1 MSGSGRK
8 NAVYRPLSRIR
19 PLIHHRFAAVPLPRR
34 GRVKSFPYGRCVAQR
49 IESNIAAGWQLYHK
63 KRCWLGAAETEE
75 GRNERKRQEKRSIP
89 TALAHKAPHPPPL
102 RGGPPSPEGKVGG
115 LKERGENAMLLNME
129 RVCKTYGDRTL
140 LDHVTFYMKQGDRV
154 GVVGVNGCGKSTF
167 LRLAAGR
174 EKPDSGAVSYDPNV
188 RLGYLPQDPPFD
200 PENTVMEQVEAGLDK
215 TAREVARYEAVE
227 ILTRLGITD
236 TQQKMGS
243 LSGGQRK
250 RVALAACLVH
260 PADLLLLDEPT
271 NHLDAEM
278 IGWLENYLQR
288 FTGGILLVTHDRYF
302 LERVADRT
310 LEVSFGRVYLY
321 EGGYSAYLD
330 GRARRE
336 EMDGASERKRQ
347 SILRRELQWVL
358 QGPCARGT
366 KSRERLERYEAL
378 KAAQPPQAEQSLEG
392 IQALSSRL
400 GKKTVELKGVGKAF
414 DGRWVLKD
422 FDFLLQRTDRVGI
435 VGGNGAGK
443 STLLNLIAGEI
454 PPDEGTVTVG
464 DTVVLGYFSQ
474 HAKELDPNQTAL
486 DYVKERGDRIETPE
500 GTLTASRLMD
510 KFLFSGPMQHR
521 LIGKLSG
528 GEKRR
533 LFLLGILASAPNVL
547 LLDEPTNDLD
557 IPTMTV
563 LENYLETFPGAIIAV
578 SHDRYFLDR
587 LCTRVFAVEPG
598 GAVRQY
604 VGGYSDYLESLGDRP
619 KQEKKAPKETEKPK
633 ARKLKFSFREQREYE
648 SIDGDIAALE
658 AQLEENRKQQD
669 LSGADFEKLQDL
681 MAEQGALEQQLEE
694 KTERWMYLTELAE
707 KIARQA

>member
-1 MSGSGRK
+1 M
-8 NAVYRPLSRIR
+8 
-19 PLIHHRFAAVPLPRR
+19 
-34 GRVKSFPYGRCVAQR
+34 
-49 IESNIAAGWQLYHK
+49 
-63 KRCWLGAAETEE
+63 
-75 GRNERKRQEKRSIP
+75 
-89 TALAHKAPHPPPL
+89 
-102 RGGPPSPEGKVGG
+102 
-115 LKERGENAMLLNME
+115 NME
-129 RVCKTYGDRTL
+129 GVRKTYGDRTL
-140 LDHVTFYMKQGDRV
+140 LDDVTFYMKQGDRV

-167 LRLAAGR
+167 LRLAAGK
-174 EKPDSGAVSYDPNV
+174 EKPDSGSVSYDPNV
-188 RLGYLPQDPPFD
+188 RLGYLPQDPAYD
-200 PENTVMEQVEAGLDK
+200 PENTVMEQVEAGLDP
-215 TAREVARYEAVE
+215 TAREIARYEAVE

-236 TQQKMGS
+236 VGQKMGA

-260 PADLLLLDEPT
+260 PCDLLLLDEPT

-278 IGWLENYLQR
+278 IGWLETYLQR

-302 LERVADRT
+302 LERIADRT
-310 LEVSFGRVYLY
+310 LEVSFGKLYVY

-336 EMDGASERKRQ
+336 EMDAASERKRR

-378 KAAQPPQAEQSLEG
+378 KAAQPPETEQSLEG

-400 GKKTVELKGVGKAF
+400 GRKTVELKDAGKCF
-414 DGRWVLKD
+414 GDRWVLRH

-443 STLLNLIAGEI
+443 STLLNLIAGSLQ
-454 PPDEGTVTVG
+454 PDEGTVTVG
-464 DTVVLGYFSQ
+464 DTVKLGYFSQ
-474 HAKELDPNQTAL
+474 HARELNPNQTAL
-486 DYVKERGDRIETPE
+486 DYVKEQGDRIETPE

-521 LIGKLSG
+521 LIGRLSG

-563 LENYLETFPGAIIAV
+563 LEDYLETFPGAIIAV

-598 GAVRQY
+598 GTVKQY
-604 VGGYSDYLESLGDRP
+604 VGGYSDYLEAAKEKPRA
-619 KQEKKAPKETEKPK
+619 EKKQPRETVEKPRE
-633 ARKLKFSFREQREYE
+633 RKLKFSFKEQREYE
-648 SIDGDIAALE
+648 TIDADIAALE
-658 AQLEENRKQQD
+658 AKIEENKKNQD
-669 LSGADFEKLQDL
+669 LFGADFEKLQAL
-681 MAEQGALEQQLEE
+681 MAEASQLEAALEE

-707 KIARQA
+707 KIAGQ

>member
-1 MSGSGRK
+1 
-8 NAVYRPLSRIR
+8 
-19 PLIHHRFAAVPLPRR
+19 
-34 GRVKSFPYGRCVAQR
+34 
-49 IESNIAAGWQLYHK
+49 
-63 KRCWLGAAETEE
+63 
-75 GRNERKRQEKRSIP
+75 
-89 TALAHKAPHPPPL
+89 
-102 RGGPPSPEGKVGG
+102 
-115 LKERGENAMLLNME
+115 MLLNME
-129 RVCKTYGDRTL
+129 GVCKTYGDRTL
-140 LDHVTFYMKQGDRV
+140 LENVTFYMKTGDRV

-174 EKPDSGAVSYDPNV
+174 EKPDAGSVSYDPNV
-188 RLGYLPQDPPFD
+188 RLGYLPQDPAYD
-200 PENTVMEQVEAGLDK
+200 PENTVMEQVAAGLDP
-215 TAREVARYEAVE
+215 TAREIARYEAVE
-227 ILTRLGITD
+227 ILTRLGISD
-236 TQQKMGS
+236 VQQKMGT

-271 NHLDAEM
+271 NHLDAGM
-278 IGWLENYLQR
+278 IGWLETYLQR

-310 LEVSFGRVYLY
+310 LEVSFGKIYTY

-336 EMDGASERKRQ
+336 EMDAASERKRR

-378 KAAQPPQAEQSLEG
+378 KAAQPPQAEQSLG
-392 IQALSSRL
+392 AIQALSSRL
-400 GKKTVELKGVGKAF
+400 GKKTVELKDAGKRF
-414 DGRWVLKD
+414 GDRWVLRH

-443 STLLNLIAGEI
+443 STLLNLIAGDI
-454 PPDEGTVTVG
+454 LPDEGTVTVG
-464 DTVVLGYFSQ
+464 DTVKLGYFSQ
-474 HAKELDPNQTAL
+474 HAKELDGNQTAL

-500 GTLTASRLMD
+500 GPLTASKLMD

-533 LFLLGILASAPNVL
+533 LFLLGILASAPNIL

-557 IPTMTV
+557 IPTMMV
-563 LENYLETFPGAIIAV
+563 LEDYLETFPGAIIAV

-587 LCTRVFAVEPG
+587 LCSRIFAVEPG
-598 GAVRQY
+598 GAVKQY
-604 VGGYSDYLESLGDRP
+604 VGGYSDYLEAARERP
-619 KQEKKAPKETEKPK
+619 KAEKKPPKETAEKPRE
-633 ARKLKFSFREQREYE
+633 RKLKFSFKEQREYE
-648 SIDGDIAALE
+648 TIDRDIAALE
-658 AQLEENRKQQD
+658 AKIEENKKDQD
-669 LSGADFEKLQDL
+669 LFGADFEKLQTL
-681 MAEQGALEQQLEE
+681 MAEASRLEAALEE
-694 KTERWMYLTELAE
+694 KTERWIYLTELAE
-707 KIARQA
+707 KIAEQ

>member
-1 MSGSGRK
+1 
-8 NAVYRPLSRIR
+8 
-19 PLIHHRFAAVPLPRR
+19 
-34 GRVKSFPYGRCVAQR
+34 
-49 IESNIAAGWQLYHK
+49 
-63 KRCWLGAAETEE
+63 
-75 GRNERKRQEKRSIP
+75 
-89 TALAHKAPHPPPL
+89 
-102 RGGPPSPEGKVGG
+102 
-115 LKERGENAMLLNME
+115 MLLNME
-129 RVCKTYGDRTL
+129 GVRKTYGDRTL
-140 LDHVTFYMKQGDRV
+140 LDDVTFYMKQGDRV

-167 LRLAAGR
+167 LRLAAGK
-174 EKPDSGAVSYDPNV
+174 EKPDSGSVSYDPNV
-188 RLGYLPQDPPFD
+188 RLGYLPQDPAYD
-200 PENTVMEQVEAGLDK
+200 PENTVMEQVEVGLDP
-215 TAREVARYEAVE
+215 TAREIARYEAVE

-236 TQQKMGS
+236 VGQKMGA

-260 PADLLLLDEPT
+260 PCDLLLLDEPT

-278 IGWLENYLQR
+278 IGWLETYLQR

-302 LERVADRT
+302 LERIADRT
-310 LEVSFGRVYLY
+310 LEVSFGKLYVY

-336 EMDGASERKRQ
+336 EMDAASERKRR

-378 KAAQPPQAEQSLEG
+378 KAAQPPETEQSLEG

-400 GKKTVELKGVGKAF
+400 GKKTVELKDAGKCF
-414 DGRWVLKD
+414 GDRWVLRH

-443 STLLNLIAGEI
+443 STLLNLIAGSLQ
-454 PPDEGTVTVG
+454 PDEGTVTVG
-464 DTVVLGYFSQ
+464 DTVKLGYFSQ
-474 HAKELDPNQTAL
+474 HARELNPNQTAL
-486 DYVKERGDRIETPE
+486 DYVKEQGDRIETPE
-500 GTLTASRLMD
+500 GTLTASRLME

-521 LIGKLSG
+521 LIGRLSG

-563 LENYLETFPGAIIAV
+563 LEDYLETFPGAIIAV

-587 LCTRVFAVEPG
+587 LCARVFAVEPG
-598 GAVRQY
+598 GTVKQY
-604 VGGYSDYLESLGDRP
+604 VGGYSDYLEAAR
-619 KQEKKAPKETEKPK
+619 EKPK
-633 ARKLKFSFREQREYE
+633 AEKKQPKEPAEKPRERKLKFSFKEQREYE
-648 SIDGDIAALE
+648 TIDADIAALE
-658 AQLEENRKQQD
+658 AKIEENKQDQD
-669 LSGADFEKLQDL
+669 RFGADFEKLQAL
-681 MAEQGALEQQLEE
+681 MAEAGQLEAALEE

-707 KIARQA
+707 KIAGQ

>member
-1 MSGSGRK
+1 
-8 NAVYRPLSRIR
+8 
-19 PLIHHRFAAVPLPRR
+19 
-34 GRVKSFPYGRCVAQR
+34 
-49 IESNIAAGWQLYHK
+49 
-63 KRCWLGAAETEE
+63 
-75 GRNERKRQEKRSIP
+75 
-89 TALAHKAPHPPPL
+89 
-102 RGGPPSPEGKVGG
+102 
-115 LKERGENAMLLNME
+115 MLLNME
-129 RVCKTYGDRTL
+129 GVRKTYGDRTL
-140 LDHVTFYMKQGDRV
+140 LDDVTFYMKQGDRV

-167 LRLAAGR
+167 LRLAAGKER
-174 EKPDSGAVSYDPNV
+174 PDSGSVSYDPNV
-188 RLGYLPQDPPFD
+188 RLGYLPQDPAYD
-200 PENTVMEQVEAGLDK
+200 PENTVMEQVEAGLDP
-215 TAREVARYEAVE
+215 TAREIARYEAVE
-227 ILTRLGITD
+227 ILTRLGIAD
-236 TQQKMGS
+236 VGQKMGA

-260 PADLLLLDEPT
+260 PCDLLLLDEPT

-278 IGWLENYLQR
+278 IGWLETYLQR

-302 LERVADRT
+302 LERIADRT
-310 LEVSFGRVYLY
+310 LEVSFGKLYVY

-336 EMDGASERKRQ
+336 EMDAASERKRR

-378 KAAQPPQAEQSLEG
+378 KAAQPPETEQSLEG

-400 GKKTVELKGVGKAF
+400 GRKTVELKDAGKCF
-414 DGRWVLKD
+414 GDRWVLRH

-443 STLLNLIAGEI
+443 STLLNLIAGSLQ
-454 PPDEGTVTVG
+454 PDEGTVTVG
-464 DTVVLGYFSQ
+464 DTVKLGYFSQ
-474 HAKELDPNQTAL
+474 HARELNPNQTAL
-486 DYVKERGDRIETPE
+486 DYVKEQGDRIETPE

-521 LIGKLSG
+521 LIGRLSG

-563 LENYLETFPGAIIAV
+563 LEDYLETFPGAIIAV

-587 LCTRVFAVEPG
+587 LCARVFAVEPG
-598 GAVRQY
+598 GTVKQY
-604 VGGYSDYLESLGDRP
+604 VGGYSDYLEAAREKP
-619 KQEKKAPKETEKPK
+619 RAEKKQPKEPAEKPRE
-633 ARKLKFSFREQREYE
+633 RKLKFSFKEQREYE
-648 SIDGDIAALE
+648 TIDADIAALE
-658 AQLEENRKQQD
+658 AKIEENKKDQD
-669 LSGADFEKLQDL
+669 RFGADFEKLQAL
-681 MAEQGALEQQLEE
+681 MAEASQLEAALEE

-707 KIARQA
+707 KIAGQ

>member
-1 MSGSGRK
+1 M
-8 NAVYRPLSRIR
+8 
-19 PLIHHRFAAVPLPRR
+19 
-34 GRVKSFPYGRCVAQR
+34 
-49 IESNIAAGWQLYHK
+49 
-63 KRCWLGAAETEE
+63 E
-75 GRNERKRQEKRSIP
+75 GI
-89 TALAHKAPHPPPL
+89 
-102 RGGPPSPEGKVGG
+102 G
-115 LKERGENAMLLNME
+115 AMLLNME
-129 RVCKTYGDRTL
+129 GVRKTYGDRTL
-140 LDHVTFYMKQGDRV
+140 LDDVTFYMKQGDRV

-167 LRLAAGR
+167 LRLAAGK
-174 EKPDSGAVSYDPNV
+174 EKPDSGSVSYDPNV
-188 RLGYLPQDPPFD
+188 RLGYLPQDPDYD
-200 PENTVMEQVEAGLDK
+200 PENTVMEQVEAGLDP
-215 TAREVARYEAVE
+215 TAREIARYEAVE
-227 ILTRLGITD
+227 ILTRLGIAD
-236 TQQKMGS
+236 VGQKMGA

-260 PADLLLLDEPT
+260 PCDLLLLDEPT

-278 IGWLENYLQR
+278 IGWLETYLQR

-302 LERVADRT
+302 LERIADRT
-310 LEVSFGRVYLY
+310 LEVSFGKLYVY

-336 EMDGASERKRQ
+336 EMDAASERKRR

-378 KAAQPPQAEQSLEG
+378 KAAQPPETEQSLEG

-400 GKKTVELKGVGKAF
+400 GKKTVELKDAGKCF
-414 DGRWVLKD
+414 GDRWVLRH

-443 STLLNLIAGEI
+443 STLLNLIAGSLQ
-454 PPDEGTVTVG
+454 PDEGTVTVG
-464 DTVVLGYFSQ
+464 DTVKLGYFSQ
-474 HAKELDPNQTAL
+474 HARELNPNQTAL
-486 DYVKERGDRIETPE
+486 DYVKEQGDRIETPE

-563 LENYLETFPGAIIAV
+563 LEDYLETFPGAIIAV

-587 LCTRVFAVEPG
+587 LCARVFAVEPG
-598 GAVRQY
+598 GTVKQY
-604 VGGYSDYLESLGDRP
+604 VGGYSDYLEAAR
-619 KQEKKAPKETEKPK
+619 EKPK
-633 ARKLKFSFREQREYE
+633 AEKKQPKEPAEKPRERKLKFSFKEQREYE
-648 SIDGDIAALE
+648 TIDADIAALE
-658 AQLEENRKQQD
+658 AKIEENKQDQD
-669 LSGADFEKLQDL
+669 RFGADFEKLQAL
-681 MAEQGALEQQLEE
+681 MAEASQLEAALEE

-707 KIARQA
+707 KIAGQ

>member
-1 MSGSGRK
+1 
-8 NAVYRPLSRIR
+8 
-19 PLIHHRFAAVPLPRR
+19 
-34 GRVKSFPYGRCVAQR
+34 
-49 IESNIAAGWQLYHK
+49 
-63 KRCWLGAAETEE
+63 
-75 GRNERKRQEKRSIP
+75 
-89 TALAHKAPHPPPL
+89 
-102 RGGPPSPEGKVGG
+102 
-115 LKERGENAMLLNME
+115 MLLNME
-129 RVCKTYGDRTL
+129 SVRKTYGERTL
-140 LDHVTFYMKQGDRV
+140 LDDVTFYMKQGDRV

-167 LRLAAGR
+167 LRLAAGK
-174 EKPDSGAVSYDPNV
+174 EKPDSGSVSYDPNV
-188 RLGYLPQDPPFD
+188 RLGYLPQDPAYD
-200 PENTVMEQVEAGLDK
+200 PENTVMEQVEAGLDP
-215 TAREVARYEAVE
+215 TAREIARYEAVE

-236 TQQKMGS
+236 VGQKMGA

-260 PADLLLLDEPT
+260 PCDLLLLDEPT

-278 IGWLENYLQR
+278 IGWLETYLQR

-302 LERVADRT
+302 LERIADRT
-310 LEVSFGRVYLY
+310 LEVSFGKLYVY

-336 EMDGASERKRQ
+336 EMDAASERKRR

-378 KAAQPPQAEQSLEG
+378 KAAQPPETEQSLEG

-400 GKKTVELKGVGKAF
+400 GRKTVELKDAGKCF
-414 DGRWVLKD
+414 GDRWVLRH

-443 STLLNLIAGEI
+443 STLLNLIAGSLQ
-454 PPDEGTVTVG
+454 PDEGTVTVG
-464 DTVVLGYFSQ
+464 DTVKLGYFSQ
-474 HAKELDPNQTAL
+474 HARELNPNQTAL
-486 DYVKERGDRIETPE
+486 DYVKEQGDRIETPE

-521 LIGKLSG
+521 LIGRLSG

-563 LENYLETFPGAIIAV
+563 LEDYLETFPGAIIAV

-587 LCTRVFAVEPG
+587 LCVRVFAVEPG
-598 GAVRQY
+598 GTVKQY
-604 VGGYSDYLESLGDRP
+604 VGGYSDYLEAAREKP
-619 KQEKKAPKETEKPK
+619 RAEKKQTKETAEKPRE
-633 ARKLKFSFREQREYE
+633 RKLKFSFKEQREYE
-648 SIDGDIAALE
+648 TIDADIAALE
-658 AQLEENRKQQD
+658 AKIEENKKDQD
-669 LSGADFEKLQDL
+669 RFGADFEKLQAL
-681 MAEQGALEQQLEE
+681 MAEASQLEAALEE

-707 KIARQA
+707 KIAGQ

>member
-1 MSGSGRK
+1 
-8 NAVYRPLSRIR
+8 
-19 PLIHHRFAAVPLPRR
+19 
-34 GRVKSFPYGRCVAQR
+34 
-49 IESNIAAGWQLYHK
+49 
-63 KRCWLGAAETEE
+63 
-75 GRNERKRQEKRSIP
+75 
-89 TALAHKAPHPPPL
+89 
-102 RGGPPSPEGKVGG
+102 
-115 LKERGENAMLLNME
+115 MLLNME
-129 RVCKTYGDRTL
+129 GVRKTYGDRTL
-140 LDHVTFYMKQGDRV
+140 LDNVTFYMKQGDRV

-167 LRLAAGR
+167 LRLAAGK
-174 EKPDSGAVSYDPNV
+174 EKPDSGSVSYDPNV
-188 RLGYLPQDPPFD
+188 RLSYLPQDPAYD
-200 PENTVMEQVEAGLDK
+200 PENTVMEQVEAGLDP
-215 TAREVARYEAVE
+215 TAREIARYEAVE
-227 ILTRLGITD
+227 ILTRLGIAD
-236 TQQKMGS
+236 VGQKMGA

-260 PADLLLLDEPT
+260 PCDLLLLDEPT

-278 IGWLENYLQR
+278 IGWLETYLQR

-302 LERVADRT
+302 LERIADRT
-310 LEVSFGRVYLY
+310 LEVSFGKLYVY

-336 EMDGASERKRQ
+336 EMDAASERKRR

-378 KAAQPPQAEQSLEG
+378 KAAQPPETEQSLEG

-400 GKKTVELKGVGKAF
+400 GRKTVELKDAGKRF
-414 DGRWVLKD
+414 GDRWVLRH
-422 FDFLLQRTDRVGI
+422 FDFLLQRADRVGI

-443 STLLNLIAGEI
+443 STLLNLIAGSLQ
-454 PPDEGTVTVG
+454 PDEGAVTVG
-464 DTVVLGYFSQ
+464 DTVKLGYFSQ
-474 HAKELDPNQTAL
+474 HARELDPNQTAL
-486 DYVKERGDRIETPE
+486 DYVKEQGDRIETPE

-521 LIGKLSG
+521 LIGRLSG

-563 LENYLETFPGAIIAV
+563 LEDYLETFPGAIVAV

-598 GAVRQY
+598 GTVKQY
-604 VGGYSDYLESLGDRP
+604 VGGYSDYLEAA
-619 KQEKKAPKETEKPK
+619 KEKPK
-633 ARKLKFSFREQREYE
+633 AEKKQPRETVEKPRERKLKFSFKEQREYE
-648 SIDGDIAALE
+648 TIDDDIAALE
-658 AQLEENRKQQD
+658 AKIEENKKNQD
-669 LSGADFEKLQDL
+669 LFGADFEKLQAL
-681 MAEQGALEQQLEE
+681 MAEASQLEAALEE

-707 KIARQA
+707 KIAGQ

>member
-1 MSGSGRK
+1 
-8 NAVYRPLSRIR
+8 
-19 PLIHHRFAAVPLPRR
+19 
-34 GRVKSFPYGRCVAQR
+34 
-49 IESNIAAGWQLYHK
+49 
-63 KRCWLGAAETEE
+63 
-75 GRNERKRQEKRSIP
+75 
-89 TALAHKAPHPPPL
+89 
-102 RGGPPSPEGKVGG
+102 
-115 LKERGENAMLLNME
+115 MLLNME
-129 RVCKTYGDRTL
+129 GVRKTYGDRTL
-140 LDHVTFYMKQGDRV
+140 LDDVTFYMKQGDRV

-167 LRLAAGR
+167 LRLAAGKER
-174 EKPDSGAVSYDPNV
+174 PDSGSVSYDPNV
-188 RLGYLPQDPPFD
+188 RLGYLPQDPAYD
-200 PENTVMEQVEAGLDK
+200 PENTVMEQVEAGLDP
-215 TAREVARYEAVE
+215 TAREIARYEAVE
-227 ILTRLGITD
+227 ILTRLGIAD
-236 TQQKMGS
+236 VGQKMGA

-260 PADLLLLDEPT
+260 PCDLLLLDEPT

-278 IGWLENYLQR
+278 IGWLETYLQR

-302 LERVADRT
+302 LERIADRT
-310 LEVSFGRVYLY
+310 LEVSFGKLYVY

-336 EMDGASERKRQ
+336 EMDAASERKRR

-378 KAAQPPQAEQSLEG
+378 KAAQPPETEQSLEG

-400 GKKTVELKGVGKAF
+400 GRKTVELKDAGKCF
-414 DGRWVLKD
+414 GDRWVLRH

-443 STLLNLIAGEI
+443 STLLNLIAGSLQ
-454 PPDEGTVTVG
+454 PDEGTVTVG
-464 DTVVLGYFSQ
+464 DTVKLGYFSQ
-474 HAKELDPNQTAL
+474 HARELNPNQTAL
-486 DYVKERGDRIETPE
+486 DYVKEQGDRIETPE
-500 GTLTASRLMD
+500 GTLTASKLMD

-521 LIGKLSG
+521 LIGRLSG

-563 LENYLETFPGAIIAV
+563 LEDYLETFPGAIIAV

-587 LCTRVFAVEPG
+587 LCARVFAVEPG
-598 GAVRQY
+598 GTVKQY
-604 VGGYSDYLESLGDRP
+604 VGGYSDYLEAAREKP
-619 KQEKKAPKETEKPK
+619 RAEKKQPKETAEKPRE
-633 ARKLKFSFREQREYE
+633 RKLKFSFKEQREYE
-648 SIDGDIAALE
+648 TIDADIAALE
-658 AQLEENRKQQD
+658 AKIEENKKDQD
-669 LSGADFEKLQDL
+669 RFGADFEKLQAL
-681 MAEQGALEQQLEE
+681 MAEASQLEAALEE

-707 KIARQA
+707 KIAGQ